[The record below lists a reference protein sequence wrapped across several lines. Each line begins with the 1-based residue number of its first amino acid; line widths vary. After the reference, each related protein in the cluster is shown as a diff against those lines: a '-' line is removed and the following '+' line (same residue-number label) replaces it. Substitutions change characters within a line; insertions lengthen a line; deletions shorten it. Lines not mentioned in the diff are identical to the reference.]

1 MAAASTTD
9 KAKAASEEVQ
19 CDAASAPALGD
30 LHHFLL
36 AADIGGT
43 NSRLALYDRGKVN
56 AGADPNTIDSDTNDD
71 NGNDNG
77 NDSGSGTNQEKR
89 EINNGNSFSFCKR
102 PLFVREYRNEDHLL
116 GGDTATVARNESDD
130 DNDERPKRSQN
141 QEKKTKKNSNSN
153 SNNNVT
159 NFVEAILGP
168 FLEAA
173 FESVAVAGM
182 RVGGNHDTTSGS
194 SRSSGNNI
202 VVVCCLAI
210 AGPVDPASNQG
221 TVQTSMRDSYL
232 TGLNGTGIVEDCQRQ
247 RGGEKKPFAAL
258 SCLKVCV
265 VINDFVAQGY
275 GCLSLDPEVSSKELL
290 RLDGFGDGGSSN
302 NENESP
308 SRTKGP
314 RLCVGA
320 GTGFGS
326 CYLVPTT
333 TSTATMP
340 SNKND
345 TASYTCLP
353 SEYGQTDF
361 APTPCDAAPNRTGDQ
376 ELLWKYLREDQQKR
390 QQQKQQ
396 QPSRV
401 SVEDVVSGTGLA
413 KAYECFA
420 ALPETREIP
429 EIREEFDAAGDLRG
443 KVVGKHARDCGICR
457 RALDTIL
464 LAYGSVVGS
473 CAMAFLPSG
482 GLYVTG
488 GLLSNILKDH
498 RENSGEDSSP
508 PPLALFARA
517 YRFKGR
523 ASFLLNDIPLYVVT
537 ARDTGLRGAAVRAEM
552 EFQKYVSTSTSTEHQ
567 QG

>member
-1 MAAASTTD
+1 MVTAPRPAAAPAQIHQETCNHTRSEYRYTTVATEQHPL
-9 KAKAASEEVQ
+9 KI
-19 CDAASAPALGD
+19 
-30 LHHFLL
+30 
-36 AADIGGT
+36 DIG
-43 NSRLALYDRGKVN
+43 
-56 AGADPNTIDSDTNDD
+56 
-71 NGNDNG
+71 
-77 NDSGSGTNQEKR
+77 
-89 EINNGNSFSFCKR
+89 
-102 PLFVREYRNEDHLL
+102 
-116 GGDTATVARNESDD
+116 DD
-130 DNDERPKRSQN
+130 DEDKNIVILWKRS
-141 QEKKTKKNSNSN
+141 
-153 SNNNVT
+153 
-159 NFVEAILGP
+159 FGP

-173 FESVAVAGM
+173 FKSVAVAGM
-182 RVGGNHDTTSGS
+182 RVGSNHDTASSSTSS
-194 SRSSGNNI
+194 NNI
-202 VVVCCLAI
+202 AVLCCLAM

-396 QPSRV
+396 RPLRV
-401 SVEDVVSGTGLA
+401 LVEDVFSGTVLA
-413 KAYECFA
+413 KAYECFT
-420 ALPETREIP
+420 ALPETREIA
-429 EIREEFDAAGDLRG
+429 EIREEFDIAGDLRG
-443 KVVGKHARDCGICR
+443 KVVGKHACDCCICR
-457 RALDTIL
+457 RAFNTIL
-464 LAYGSVVGS
+464 L
-473 CAMAFLPSG
+473 C
-482 GLYVTG
+482 
-488 GLLSNILKDH
+488 
-498 RENSGEDSSP
+498 
-508 PPLALFARA
+508 
-517 YRFKGR
+517 
-523 ASFLLNDIPLYVVT
+523 
-537 ARDTGLRGAAVRAEM
+537 VRI
-552 EFQKYVSTSTSTEHQ
+552 V
-567 QG
+567 